1 MGRKVRLSQEGVEYR
16 IADWKRNTSPFSDSE
31 GRKRPHFWPLLP
43 NQYRLHAKKELTK
56 QAFQAKYSLTLRPM
70 TPYVAI
76 PHATIAEIQRIATLG
91 DLFDAEKVV
100 GILGRL
106 HQAGGGE
113 PQPLSSETIRTICR
127 NIEAAVWKQE
137 QEWEP

>member
-1 MGRKVRLSQEGVEYR
+1 MCRKVRLSQEGVEYR

-76 PHATIAEIQRIATLG
+76 PLVGNGKR
-91 DLFDAEKVV
+91 LFHGESQQKEFKLVHSHTFGSGVV
-100 GILGRL
+100 VLTY
-106 HQAGGGE
+106 E
-113 PQPLSSETIRTICR
+113 PHR
-127 NIEAAVWKQE
+127 K
-137 QEWEP
+137 